1 MKTFSEY
8 IFYTFYVRGCQNYM
22 SELMAKF
29 KLTSDLKKIFI
40 LSWPVMLGMILQSLL
55 GTVDL
60 IFISKLGTNE
70 LTAASLGLS
79 ATTVVFVLSTLVS
92 AGTIALVTRSYGEG
106 NMDKVRQ
113 YSSESFLLSAIIGGV
128 LGIVCFI
135 NTMPIIKLMF
145 NPDAIISAL
154 SYKYLS
160 ILFLGIIFVFLNSAL
175 RTIMQALGDT
185 RTPLYIFGAS
195 NIINMVLA
203 PLLVFVFRL
212 GIRGAALAAVI
223 STIFSFVLI
232 NYFLIRK
239 LYSGSINIFLKSMK
253 LEVRSSI
260 KIFKIG
266 GWACVQQLA
275 RPLTGML
282 MVRLVYQ
289 VGGKDASAA
298 FGAGANI
305 FNYTFIFLVGLS
317 TAIAIMVGQSLG
329 RGDKEVCDN
338 IIKEGLKLA
347 AINMIIFAL
356 PYFIFPDLMMSLFSK
371 DINVIRVGVQ
381 YLRIVYLGVIFVIFP
396 TIYGGVFQGAGDTFP
411 PMLSSITANVILKLP
426 LAYFLA
432 KGLKMGTNG
441 VWASI
446 GLSVVIEAII
456 IIYYFN
462 KGYWKEKM
470 I

>member
-1 MKTFSEY
+1 
-8 IFYTFYVRGCQNYM
+8 M
-22 SELMAKF
+22 SELIAKF
-29 KLTSDLKKIFI
+29 KLTSDLKKIFA

-55 GTVDL
+55 GTVDM
-60 IFISKLGTNE
+60 IFISKLGINE
-70 LTAASLGLS
+70 LAAASLGL
-79 ATTVVFVLSTLVS
+79 TTINVVFVLSTLVS

-128 LGIVCFI
+128 LSIVSFVYTKPLI
-135 NTMPIIKLMF
+135 NLLY
-145 NPDAIISAL
+145 NPDAAILDL

-160 ILFLGIIFVFLNSAL
+160 VLFLGTIFVFINSAL

-185 RTPLYIFGAS
+185 RTPLYVFGAS
-195 NIINMVLA
+195 NILNMVLA
-203 PLLVFVFRL
+203 PLLIFVFKF
-212 GIRGAALAAVI
+212 GITGAALAAVL
-223 STIFSFVLI
+223 SSIFSFIFI
-232 NYFLIRK
+232 NYFLIKK
-239 LYSGSINIFLKSMK
+239 LYESNIRIFLKSMK
-253 LEVRSSI
+253 LEVKSST

-266 GWACVQQLA
+266 GWACLQQLA

-289 VGGKDASAA
+289 VGGKDASAG
-298 FGAGANI
+298 FGAGGNV

-329 RGDKEVCDN
+329 RGDKEACDN
-338 IIKEGLKLA
+338 IIKEGMKLA
-347 AINMIIFAL
+347 VINMLIFAL
-356 PYFIFPDLMMSLFSK
+356 PYFIFPDLMMKLFTK
-371 DINVIRVGVQ
+371 DINVISEGVH
-381 YLRIVYLGVIFVIFP
+381 YLKIVYLGVIFVIFP

-411 PMLSSITANVILKLP
+411 PMISSITANVILKLP
-426 LAYFLA
+426 LAYLLA
-432 KGLKMGTNG
+432 IGFKMGTNG

-446 GLSVVIEAII
+446 ALSVVIEAII

-462 KGYWKEKM
+462 KGNWKEKK

>member
-1 MKTFSEY
+1 
-8 IFYTFYVRGCQNYM
+8 M
-22 SELMAKF
+22 SELIAKF
-29 KLTSDLKKIFI
+29 KLTSDLKKIFA

-55 GTVDL
+55 GTVDM

-70 LTAASLGLS
+70 LAAASLGL
-79 ATTVVFVLSTLVS
+79 TTINVVFVLSTLVS

-128 LGIVCFI
+128 VSVVSFI
-135 NTMPIIKLMF
+135 YTLPLIKLMF
-145 NPDAIISAL
+145 SPDAIIL
-154 SYKYLS
+154 DLTYKYLS
-160 ILFLGIIFVFLNSAL
+160 ILFLGTIFVFLNSAL

-185 RTPLYIFGAS
+185 RTPLYVFGAS
-195 NIINMVLA
+195 NILNMALA
-203 PLLVFVFRL
+203 PLLIFVFKF
-212 GIRGAALAAVI
+212 GIRGAAMAAVL
-223 STIFSFVLI
+223 SSIFSFIFI
-232 NYFLIRK
+232 NYFLIKK
-239 LYSGSINIFLKSMK
+239 LYESSIKIFLKSMK
-253 LEVRSSI
+253 LEAKSSI

-266 GWACVQQLA
+266 GWACLQQLA

-289 VGGKDASAA
+289 VGGKDASAG
-298 FGAGANI
+298 FGAGGNV

-329 RGDKEVCDN
+329 RGDKEACDN
-338 IIKEGLKLA
+338 IIKEGMKLA
-347 AINMIIFAL
+347 VINMLIFAL
-356 PYFIFPDLMMSLFSK
+356 PYFIFPDLMMKLFTK
-371 DINVIRVGVQ
+371 DINVISEGVH

-411 PMLSSITANVILKLP
+411 PMISSIVANVILKLP
-426 LAYFLA
+426 LAYLLA
-432 KGLKMGTNG
+432 IGFNMGTNG

-446 GLSVVIEAII
+446 GLSVVIEAAII
-456 IIYYFN
+456 IFYFN
-462 KGYWKEKM
+462 KGNWKEKK

>member
-1 MKTFSEY
+1 
-8 IFYTFYVRGCQNYM
+8 M
-22 SELMAKF
+22 SELIEKF
-29 KLTSDLKKIFI
+29 RLTSDLKKIFT

-55 GTVDL
+55 GTVDM

-70 LTAASLGLS
+70 LAAASLGLS

-106 NMDKVRQ
+106 NMNKVRQ
-113 YSSESFLLSAIIGGV
+113 YSSESVLISTIIGGV
-128 LGIVCFI
+128 LGIVSFI
-135 NTMPIIKLMF
+135 YTMPLIKLMF
-145 NPDAIISAL
+145 NPDAIILEL

-160 ILFLGIIFVFLNSAL
+160 ILFLGTIFVFLNSAL
-175 RTIMQALGDT
+175 RTIMQAIGDT

-195 NIINMVLA
+195 NILNMALA
-203 PLLVFVFRL
+203 PLLIFVLKL
-212 GIRGAALAAVI
+212 GIRGAAMAAVL

-232 NYFLIRK
+232 NYFLIKK
-239 LYSGSINIFLKSMK
+239 LYRSNIKIYLNSMK
-253 LEVRSSI
+253 LEMKSSI

-266 GWACVQQLA
+266 GWACLQQLA

-298 FGAGANI
+298 FGAGGNV

-329 RGDKEVCDN
+329 RGDKEACDN
-338 IIKEGLKLA
+338 VIKEGMKLA
-347 AINMIIFAL
+347 VINMIIFAL
-356 PYFIFPDLMMSLFSK
+356 PYFIFPGLIMKLFTK

-411 PMLSSITANVILKLP
+411 PMISSITANVILKLP
-426 LAYFLA
+426 LAYLLA
-432 KGLKMGTNG
+432 KGLNMGTNG

-446 GLSVVIEAII
+446 GLSVVIEAVI

-462 KGYWKEKM
+462 KGNWKEKR